1 MVISRATH
9 VAKGLSAAAIAT
21 FVALFGHVAGGGD
34 IPGVWGFVAPLVL
47 SAAVCVLIAGRKLSL
62 VRLAMSVLVSQVLFH
77 FLFVLGGSSS
87 GTAVASTHEHHGT
100 TATLVVS
107 HATTSMGVGH
117 VLAAVVTIAALY
129 FGERVIR
136 SLARIVRLLA
146 ARMLRPF
153 AVPAPSTIAPAAAVP
168 AAWRIFTPLALDH
181 AASTAPRRGPPAFA
195 A

>member
-1 MVISRATH
+1 

-21 FVALFGHVAGGGD
+21 FVALFGHVAGGGG

-47 SAAVCVLIAGRKLSL
+47 SAAVCVLIAGRTLSL
-62 VRLAMSVLVSQVLFH
+62 VRLALSVLVSQVLFH
-77 FLFVLGGSSS
+77 FLFVLGS
-87 GTAVASTHEHHGT
+87 GATAAASTHEHHGT
-100 TATLVVS
+100 TTTLVVS
-107 HATTSMGVGH
+107 HSAASMGVGH
-117 VLAAVVTIAALY
+117 VVAAVVTVAALY

-136 SLARIVRLLA
+136 SLAQIVRLLA

-153 AVPAPSTIAPAAAVP
+153 AVPAPSTIAPAP
-168 AAWRIFTPLALDH
+168 ALPTSWRPFTPLALDH